1 MERFGSGRHLG
12 VGLSIKC
19 DILWVRNMLSAG
31 VCLITESTCL
41 LKRSTQHRL

>member
-1 MERFGSGRHLG
+1 MERFGSGRHLS

-31 VCLITESTCL
+31 ICLITESTL
-41 LKRSTQHRL
+41 FA